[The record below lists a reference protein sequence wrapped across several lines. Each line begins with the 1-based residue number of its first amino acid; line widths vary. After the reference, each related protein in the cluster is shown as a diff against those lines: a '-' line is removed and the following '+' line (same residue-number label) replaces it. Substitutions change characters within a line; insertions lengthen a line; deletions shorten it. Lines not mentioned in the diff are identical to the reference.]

1 MSEQEFGR
9 SIARVLD
16 QSSDETI
23 KQSTLYR
30 LQLARQAALEQC
42 EPESSIKLINSGRNI
57 SVYGRHGGY
66 SAAGKLLLLL
76 TVVYILMNIMLTHF
90 FEHDNNAAIDT
101 LILSDD
107 LPLDAY
113 IDNELE
119 KWLDID

>member
-1 MSEQEFGR
+1 MNEQEFGKN
-9 SIARVLD
+9 IARLLD
-16 QSSDETI
+16 QGSEETI

-42 EPESSIKLINSGRNI
+42 EPESAKLINSGRNT
-57 SVYGRHGGY
+57 SVYGKHGGY

-76 TVVYILMNIMLTHF
+76 TAIYILMHIMLAQF
-90 FEHDNNAAIDT
+90 SEHENNAAIDT
-101 LILSDD
+101 LILADD
-107 LPLDAY
+107 LPVDAY